1 MEDANTP
8 LIEWGMAGSPLIH
21 GDVVIVNPG
30 GETGAV
36 AAYGLETG
44 EQKWAGAGP
53 RATYASPLLATF
65 DDTEQVL
72 IYCSTGLCGHDAGS
86 GELLWSFP
94 WTNMTK
100 LNISQP
106 IVLPD
111 NSVFIS
117 SGYGGGSA
125 RLNVLQENE
134 DWKVEPQWTRPDRFC
149 LKFNGGVYRD
159 GYVYGLDEGIL
170 ACFDVEKGKRTWK
183 RGRYNF
189 GQIVMV
195 GDDLLVATESGAVV
209 LVAVTPKSAEEIG
222 SFQAIEGKTWN
233 HPVVNRGRLYIRNG
247 EEVACYDLSL

>member
-1 MEDANTP
+1 M
-8 LIEWGMAGSPLIH
+8 
-21 GDVVIVNPG
+21 
-30 GETGAV
+30 
-36 AAYGLETG
+36 
-44 EQKWAGAGP
+44 
-53 RATYASPLLATF
+53 
-65 DDTEQVL
+65 
-72 IYCSTGLCGHDAGS
+72 
-86 GELLWSFP
+86 
-94 WTNMTK
+94 
-100 LNISQP
+100 
-106 IVLPD
+106 LPD

-134 DWKVEPQWTRPDRFC
+134 DWKVEPQWKRPDRFC

-170 ACFDVEKGKRTWK
+170 ACFDMEKGKRTWK

-222 SFQAIEGKTWN
+222 RFQAIEGKTWN